1 MDFCPA
7 ARSGVMGKTPQTLIQ
22 RLALLAPKAFPH
34 SGGEEIGGRQHT
46 CGQAGANKAADLHE
60 QIGAGIGR

>member
-1 MDFCPA
+1 
-7 ARSGVMGKTPQTLIQ
+7 MGKTPQTLIQ
-22 RLALLAPKAFPH
+22 RLALLAPKAFTH

-46 CGQAGANKAADLHE
+46 RGQAGANKAADLHE